1 MELSDNNL
9 LARYS
14 RISLKKITD
23 ITIALFILFTFVAFL
38 DYIVDTTSILEGG
51 FGSVAGI
58 IFQTSCFFLYLSLLR
73 NSIESIAKRKI
84 ISYILL
90 AGFILILLQLF
101 NKLLS
106 EDLLY
111 YGIKMPWIYETEST
125 WNIEL
130 TWNYGTE
137 TTWYKVNF
145 IDRCISHK
153 EITVM
158 GILNII
164 SLILYIIA
172 FSLMRTLSKLSFK
185 HLYEIGT
192 IFLAIPLFLL
202 LLPYEDMTLAVVI
215 LNFISWLYFFFTLRK
230 TEYDKL

>member
-1 MELSDNNL
+1 
-9 LARYS
+9 
-14 RISLKKITD
+14 
-23 ITIALFILFTFVAFL
+23 
-38 DYIVDTTSILEGG
+38 
-51 FGSVAGI
+51 
-58 IFQTSCFFLYLSLLR
+58 
-73 NSIESIAKRKI
+73 
-84 ISYILL
+84 
-90 AGFILILLQLF
+90 
-101 NKLLS
+101 
-106 EDLLY
+106 
-111 YGIKMPWIYETEST
+111 
-125 WNIEL
+125 
-130 TWNYGTE
+130 
-137 TTWYKVNF
+137 
-145 IDRCISHK
+145 K

-230 TEYDKL
+230 TVYDNL